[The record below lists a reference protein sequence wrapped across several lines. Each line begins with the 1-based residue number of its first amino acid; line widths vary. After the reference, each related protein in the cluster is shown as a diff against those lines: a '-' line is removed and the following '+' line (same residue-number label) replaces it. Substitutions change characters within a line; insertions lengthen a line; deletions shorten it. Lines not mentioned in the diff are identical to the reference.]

1 MPAIVSVEQVSS
13 TSKITYDNNEVL
25 YSWLNGRILI
35 RADQDTIERQNLE
48 LSPEDAFHSLTL
60 KYSDQVL
67 KYGTSTA
74 EEWVE
79 YLLENNIFF
88 SDVTISTIS
97 ATEAFKMTQVGKIL
111 YLAWAKVD
119 SPYAS
124 AVWKCA
130 KFDETDKLDTN
141 KKWADAGK
149 YSQVA
154 TDLTILTYL

>member
-88 SDVTISTIS
+88 LMSP
-97 ATEAFKMTQVGKIL
+97 FLL
-111 YLAWAKVD
+111 YQQQ
-119 SPYAS
+119 
-124 AVWKCA
+124 
-130 KFDETDKLDTN
+130 KL
-141 KKWADAGK
+141 
-149 YSQVA
+149 
-154 TDLTILTYL
+154 LR